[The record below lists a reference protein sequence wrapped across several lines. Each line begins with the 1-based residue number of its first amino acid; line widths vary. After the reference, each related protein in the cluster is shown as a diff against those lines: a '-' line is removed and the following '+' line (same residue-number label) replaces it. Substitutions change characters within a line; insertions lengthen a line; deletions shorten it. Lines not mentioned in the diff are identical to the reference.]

1 VDLQIELTD
10 YCNVKCIYCSQ
21 HMDTGVHPGYKKGM
35 MSYSNFKKIIDDF
48 ESLSI
53 GDPKHIVFQWLG
65 ESTSHP
71 KFSKFMKYVLDKN
84 EKNNFLNNVSWVSNV
99 ITLDVDTVKL
109 MCEISNKF
117 TEIHFELSIDAFL
130 PDTFASIKKC
140 SEKKFNSVIENVKT
154 IINYSNNPEK
164 NILVG
169 IRFIVLEENYREVDD
184 FIQFWMEYCD
194 DNNIQYTLVSGG
206 AGAPTKVKISIWPY
220 LGAWGKILN
229 EDLYED
235 VLKRYSLT

>member
-71 KFSKFMKYVLDKN
+71 KFSKFMKYIK
-84 EKNNFLNNVSWVSNV
+84 EKYE
-99 ITLDVDTVKL
+99 
-109 MCEISNKF
+109 MEIRNG
-117 TEIHFELSIDAFL
+117 L
-130 PDTFASIKKC
+130 
-140 SEKKFNSVIENVKT
+140 
-154 IINYSNNPEK
+154 
-164 NILVG
+164 
-169 IRFIVLEENYREVDD
+169 
-184 FIQFWMEYCD
+184 
-194 DNNIQYTLVSGG
+194 
-206 AGAPTKVKISIWPY
+206 
-220 LGAWGKILN
+220 
-229 EDLYED
+229 
-235 VLKRYSLT
+235 